1 MAADHQQ
8 DHGEMPVGIDMI
20 ELMKEAFRTKS
31 GARVEIQRFMEVV
44 KKVAGC

>member
-1 MAADHQQ
+1 MAANHLQ